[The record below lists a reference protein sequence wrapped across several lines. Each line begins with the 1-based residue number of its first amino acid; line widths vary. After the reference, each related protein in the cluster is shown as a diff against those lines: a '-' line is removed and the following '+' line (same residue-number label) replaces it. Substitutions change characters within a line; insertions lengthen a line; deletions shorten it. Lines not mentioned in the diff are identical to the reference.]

1 MRASLRRVVAIAVAA
16 ALITPLAACA
26 TNGGGKDQPVT
37 IEFFHR
43 WPNEPKNSYFTGLV
57 AEFEKKNPDIKVK
70 TESVLNDAYKDKVKV
85 VAGSHDAPD
94 VMFTWSG
101 SFLQELAKAGD
112 LMKLD
117 SWLKDNPT
125 VGKRFYSS
133 QLPPFDYDGAHYALP
148 VDMQAKLFFY
158 NKTVFDQLGLKPP
171 QTWDEFLSVLAAIKK
186 TGKTPIEFGAKEQWT
201 IAHYVGT
208 LNQRV
213 LPQKVFDA
221 DQNPTEGT
229 FDDPGYVTALERF
242 KQLTKYMNSDMT
254 AIGHEAAR
262 NAWIAGAAPIM
273 YLEAAEVNYVQD
285 AAFPYGTF
293 NFPSVAGGK
302 GDPKQLTGAPEGFA
316 VSAKTKHPKEALRFL
331 DFLLDKTN
339 GEAFTEKTGELSA
352 VTDAVADSKAPAVLK
367 SVASDIVDASAMTPW
382 LDNAYDPQ
390 IVSTYLSQTQMLLGG
405 QQTPEG
411 VMDAVRA
418 TAKRVRDAS

>member
-1 MRASLRRVVAIAVAA
+1 M
-16 ALITPLAACA
+16 
-26 TNGGGKDQPVT
+26 
-37 IEFFHR
+37 
-43 WPNEPKNSYFTGLV
+43 
-57 AEFEKKNPDIKVK
+57 K

-101 SFLQELAKAGD
+101 SFLQELVKAGD
-112 LMKLD
+112 VMDLGP
-117 SWLKDNPT
+117 WLKDNPQ
-125 VGKRFYSS
+125 VKDRFYPS
-133 QLPPFDYDGAHYALP
+133 QLTPFASAGGQYGLP

-158 NKTVFDQLGLKPP
+158 NKDVFAKLGLSVP
-171 QTWDEFLSVLAAIKK
+171 QTWDEFLDVLDTIKRSG
-186 TGKTPIEFGAKEQWT
+186 TTPIEFGAKEQWP

-221 DQNPTEGT
+221 DQNPAKGT
-229 FDDPGYVTALERF
+229 FGDQGYVTALKRF
-242 KQLTKYMNSDMT
+242 QQLTKYMNSDMT

-262 NAWIAGAAPIM
+262 NAWISGAAPIM
-273 YLEAAEVNYVQD
+273 YLEAAEVNYVKD

-293 NFPSVAGGK
+293 NFPSVDGGK

-331 DFLLDKTN
+331 DFMLSKAN

-352 VTDAVADSKAPAVLK
+352 VKDAVADSSAPAVLK
-367 SVASDIVDASAMTPW
+367 SVATSIVDASAMTPW

-405 QQTPEG
+405 QSSPGG
-411 VMDAVRA
+411 VMDEVRA